1 MGIPTVQSMASLKI
15 FTVFVL
21 PIILSVTLATAVMA
35 DVLDRPNR
43 DLQMWP
49 QPHSD
54 GHGIA
59 ADPPN
64 AIEQGI
70 SIMGLERSYEAGAQI
85 ALWVAV
91 TDLAFDCGDLYITI
105 YDKHADGSGNDGVAL
120 TQKAFFAQCFATDDV
135 DLPVED
141 DFTVTIDS
149 PGPYTVVAEVRS
161 GADSI
166 SALGE
171 FVIE

>member
-1 MGIPTVQSMASLKI
+1 MASLKI
-15 FTVFVL
+15 FVVFVL

-35 DVLDRPNR
+35 DVLDKPNR

-49 QPHSD
+49 RPYSD
-54 GHGIA
+54 GHGITV
-59 ADPPN
+59 DLPN
-64 AIEQGI
+64 VVEQDI
-70 SIMGLERSYEAGAQI
+70 RIAGLESSYKVGEQI
-85 ALWVAV
+85 ALWVTV
-91 TDLAFDCGDLYITI
+91 TDLSFDCGDLYITI
-105 YDKHADGSGNDGVAL
+105 YDKHADAGGNDGVAL
-120 TQKAFFAQCFATDDV
+120 TQNAFFAQCFATDDV

-141 DFTVTIDS
+141 DFAVTIDS
-149 PGPYTVVAEVRS
+149 PGSYTVVAEVRV